1 MSHLLDVIGGKMTV
15 WSKFTAW
22 LSGWPESKERK
33 KEREL
38 EYIFEEEKKLERI
51 RKGKKPKGLDPKKKT
66 FWNHGDKND

>member
-1 MSHLLDVIGGKMTV
+1 MTI
-15 WSKFTAW
+15 WSKFVSW

-51 RKGKKPKGLDPKKKT
+51 RKGKKPKELNPKERKT
-66 FWNHGDKND
+66 RKQGNIT